1 MKKKFEKFKK
11 KIFKPTATRK
21 SRPNEGK
28 ADRTI
33 LAHQVRIWVENDQK
47 KGKKHTNAIS
57 SLSEYSINQPDR
69 YLGNHT
75 FILPTAK

>member
-33 LAHQVRIWVENDQK
+33 LAHQVRIWIENDQK
-47 KGKKHTNAIS
+47 KGKKQTIAIS